1 MKLLVTRAKFV
12 DLYRIVSFESFVN
25 LCMQKKERFVN
36 PIDCW
41 EDTHEGYMLH
51 KLDTRSGIEE
61 VTKVLYNDFFDHD
74 IDLTV
79 SNLVKLQRARFTC
92 YGQCWS
98 QLKDSDALWRIYS
111 YNRHAVQ
118 IRSSSLDIKKMINE
132 KHKDIVSVRVGKVY
146 YGNDY
151 KDLSKILYSGSKT
164 DAPFFYKRK
173 EFQHEK
179 EYRVM
184 LQLTN
189 ERKEYYKLASM
200 IIRNNAK
207 RVKTSDDV
215 QGIVDSAMDL
225 MEKHGFNFYRSSF
238 PKELF
243 VDIDNIAN
251 YVLGVRVHPQAE
263 AWYVELI
270 KTICNANGLLF
281 EGQSE
286 LYRDIK

>member
-1 MKLLVTRAKFV
+1 MKILVKNAKGL
-12 DLYRIVSFESFVN
+12 DLYRIISFESFVS

-51 KLDTRSGIEE
+51 KLDTRSGVEE
-61 VTKVLYNDFFDHD
+61 VTKVLYNDFFNHNL
-74 IDLTV
+74 DLTV
-79 SNLVKLQRARFTC
+79 SNLVKLQRARFAC

-111 YNRHAVQ
+111 YNKHAVQ
-118 IRSSSLDIKKMINE
+118 IRSSSLAIRKMIDE
-132 KHKDIVSVRVGKVY
+132 KHDDKVSLRVGRVY

-179 EYRVM
+179 EYRVI

-200 IIRNNAK
+200 IIRNN
-207 RVKTSDDV
+207 VKHVATGDDI
-215 QGIVDSAMDL
+215 QRIADSTMEL
-225 MEKHGFNFYRSSF
+225 MEKHGFNYYRSSY

-243 VDIDNIAN
+243 VNIDNVAN
-251 YVLGVRVHPQAE
+251 YILGVRVHPQAE

-270 KTICNANGLLF
+270 RTICNANGLVF

-286 LYRDIK
+286 LYKNIK